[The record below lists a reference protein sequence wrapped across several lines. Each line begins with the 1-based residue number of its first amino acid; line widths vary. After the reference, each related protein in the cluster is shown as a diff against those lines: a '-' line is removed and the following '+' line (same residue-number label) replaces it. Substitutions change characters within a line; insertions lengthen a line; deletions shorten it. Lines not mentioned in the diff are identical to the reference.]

1 MLTEHGLTK
10 VAEGVFELR
19 LPIPFED
26 GLVNVFLFAD
36 GDEADLLDCGMN
48 SDESVATIKS
58 AIAGIGAKRL
68 RKLVITHIHPDH
80 YGAAGSLAG
89 EGMADLY
96 IHRLEVPLVHPRYVE
111 LEQLVKEVRT
121 YLLVNG
127 VPADDAEVLSNSQR
141 ALSQVVKTAE
151 PSVQLDGAELL
162 QMGRRRLRVE
172 WTPGHSPGHICLYDR
187 KDRLLFAGDHMLPE
201 LSPNIGLHP
210 QSTPDPLHEY
220 LDGLRR
226 LAAYE
231 PELIL
236 PSHGRP
242 FTDAP
247 ARVKVLEAHHK
258 KRLEQIVAI
267 VGRGKET
274 GWEVALELWGP
285 RANLYEKRL
294 ALQEALA
301 HLQALA
307 VDSRVSKSS
316 RPPLCAGR
324 PLDSEGQQ
332 LRRVAADTHHPGSGV
347 SAYNRSQGLDHQRL
361 GDRIQLSA
369 DPLRVRFRV
378 GVADD
383 HANTV
388 ASIDVAREL
397 DDSVQ
402 RSVERAH
409 AFERGDQPVADAQD
423 RLHLQHRPD
432 ECACIPDPSPATQE
446 FERGDREVS
455 LNARSHLEN
464 LGFNCSSVLS
474 ARRERGSRQ
483 GDEP

>member
-1 MLTEHGLTK
+1 VLTEHGLTE
-10 VAEGVFELR
+10 VVDGVFELR

-48 SDESVATIKS
+48 SDESVDAIKQ
-58 AIAGIGAKRL
+58 AIAHIGGRRL
-68 RKLVITHIHPDH
+68 RRLVVTHIHPDH
-80 YGAAGSLAG
+80 YGAAGTFAG
-89 EGMADLY
+89 EGLADLY

-127 VPADDAEVLSNSQR
+127 VPPGDSEVLSNSQR

-151 PSVQLDGAELL
+151 PSVQLDGAESL
-162 QMGRRRLRVE
+162 QMGRRTLRVE

-187 KDRLLFAGDHMLPE
+187 RDSLLFAGDHMLPE

-247 ARVKVLEAHHK
+247 ARVKVLEAHHRR
-258 KRLEQIVAI
+258 RLEQIVEI
-267 VGRGKET
+267 VGHGKQT

-285 RANLYEKRL
+285 RENLYEKRL

-307 VDSRVSKSS
+307 VDDRVEKSVT
-316 RPPLCAGR
+316 P
-324 PLDSEGQQ
+324 EF
-332 LRRVAADTHHPGSGV
+332 
-347 SAYNRSQGLDHQRL
+347 
-361 GDRIQLSA
+361 
-369 DPLRVRFRV
+369 VRW
-378 GVADD
+378 
-383 HANTV
+383 T
-388 ASIDVAREL
+388 
-397 DDSVQ
+397 
-402 RSVERAH
+402 
-409 AFERGDQPVADAQD
+409 
-423 RLHLQHRPD
+423 
-432 ECACIPDPSPATQE
+432 PA
-446 FERGDREVS
+446 
-455 LNARSHLEN
+455 
-464 LGFNCSSVLS
+464 
-474 ARRERGSRQ
+474 
-483 GDEP
+483 

>member
-1 MLTEHGLTK
+1 MPELTEHGLTE

-26 GLVNVFLFAD
+26 GQVNVFLFPD

-48 SDESVATIKS
+48 SDESVEVIRH
-58 AIAGIGAKRL
+58 AIAQLGATRL
-68 RKLVITHIHPDH
+68 RRLVVTHIHPDH
-80 YGAAGSLAG
+80 YGAAGTFAG
-89 EGMADLY
+89 EGLADLY

-127 VPADDAEVLSNSQR
+127 VSTDDAEVLSNSQR

-151 PSVQLDGAELL
+151 PSVQLDGAESL
-162 QMGRRRLRVE
+162 QMGRRNLRVE

-187 KDRLLFAGDHMLPE
+187 QDKLLFAGDHMLPE

-236 PSHGRP
+236 PAHGRP
-242 FTDAP
+242 FTGAP
-247 ARVKVLEAHHK
+247 ARVSVLEAHHQR
-258 KRLEQIVAI
+258 RLDQIVEI
-267 VGRGKET
+267 VGTGKES

-285 RANLYEKRL
+285 RENLYEKRL

-307 VDSRVSKSS
+307 VDGRVTKSVTPES
-316 RPPLCAGR
+316 
-324 PLDSEGQQ
+324 
-332 LRRVAADTHHPGSGV
+332 
-347 SAYNRSQGLDHQRL
+347 
-361 GDRIQLSA
+361 
-369 DPLRVRFRV
+369 VRW
-378 GVADD
+378 
-383 HANTV
+383 T
-388 ASIDVAREL
+388 
-397 DDSVQ
+397 
-402 RSVERAH
+402 
-409 AFERGDQPVADAQD
+409 
-423 RLHLQHRPD
+423 
-432 ECACIPDPSPATQE
+432 PA
-446 FERGDREVS
+446 
-455 LNARSHLEN
+455 
-464 LGFNCSSVLS
+464 
-474 ARRERGSRQ
+474 
-483 GDEP
+483 

>member
-1 MLTEHGLTK
+1 VLTEHGLTE
-10 VAEGVFELR
+10 VAAGVFELR

-26 GLVNVFLFAD
+26 GLVNVFLFSD

-48 SDESVATIKS
+48 SDESVETIKQGL
-58 AIAGIGAKRL
+58 AAIGAKRL
-68 RKLVITHIHPDH
+68 RKLVVTHIHPDH

-111 LEQLVKEVRT
+111 LEHLVSEVRT

-127 VPADDAEVLSNSQR
+127 VPVEDAEELSNSQR

-162 QMGRRRLRVE
+162 QLGRRHLRVE

-187 KDRLLFAGDHMLPE
+187 QDELLFAGDTLLPE

-220 LDGLRR
+220 LEGLRR
-226 LAAYE
+226 LAAYD
-231 PELIL
+231 PTLIL

-242 FTDAP
+242 FTGAP
-247 ARVKVLEAHHK
+247 ARVKVLEAHHAR
-258 KRLEQIVAI
+258 RLEQVVGI

-285 RANLYEKRL
+285 RKQFYEKRL

-307 VDSRVSKSS
+307 VEGRVVKSVTPQS
-316 RPPLCAGR
+316 
-324 PLDSEGQQ
+324 
-332 LRRVAADTHHPGSGV
+332 
-347 SAYNRSQGLDHQRL
+347 
-361 GDRIQLSA
+361 
-369 DPLRVRFRV
+369 VRW
-378 GVADD
+378 
-383 HANTV
+383 T
-388 ASIDVAREL
+388 
-397 DDSVQ
+397 
-402 RSVERAH
+402 
-409 AFERGDQPVADAQD
+409 
-423 RLHLQHRPD
+423 
-432 ECACIPDPSPATQE
+432 PA
-446 FERGDREVS
+446 
-455 LNARSHLEN
+455 
-464 LGFNCSSVLS
+464 
-474 ARRERGSRQ
+474 
-483 GDEP
+483 

>member
-1 MLTEHGLTK
+1 MLTEQGLTE

-26 GLVNVFLFAD
+26 GLVNVFLFPD

-48 SDESVATIKS
+48 SDESVDLIKH
-58 AIAGIGAKRL
+58 ALAGLGAKRL
-68 RKLVITHIHPDH
+68 RKLVVTHIHPDH

-141 ALSQVVKTAE
+141 ALSTLVKTAE
-151 PSVQLDGAELL
+151 ASVQLDGAESLE
-162 QMGRRRLRVE
+162 MGRRRLRVE
-172 WTPGHSPGHICLYDR
+172 WTPGHSPGHICLYDQR
-187 KDRLLFAGDHMLPE
+187 ERLLFAGDTLLPD

-231 PELIL
+231 PALIL

-247 ARVKVLEAHHK
+247 ARVKVLEAHHLR
-258 KRLEQIVAI
+258 RLEQIVGI
-267 VGRGKET
+267 VGRGSEKS

-285 RANLYEKRL
+285 RKQLYEKRL

-307 VDSRVSKSS
+307 VDDRVEKSVT
-316 RPPLCAGR
+316 P
-324 PLDSEGQQ
+324 
-332 LRRVAADTHHPGSGV
+332 
-347 SAYNRSQGLDHQRL
+347 
-361 GDRIQLSA
+361 
-369 DPLRVRFRV
+369 
-378 GVADD
+378 
-383 HANTV
+383 
-388 ASIDVAREL
+388 
-397 DDSVQ
+397 DSV
-402 RSVERAH
+402 RWT
-409 AFERGDQPVADAQD
+409 PV
-423 RLHLQHRPD
+423 
-432 ECACIPDPSPATQE
+432 
-446 FERGDREVS
+446 
-455 LNARSHLEN
+455 
-464 LGFNCSSVLS
+464 
-474 ARRERGSRQ
+474 
-483 GDEP
+483 

>member
-1 MLTEHGLTK
+1 MPGMATDASVTE

-48 SDESVATIKS
+48 SDESVATIKA
-58 AIAGIGAKRL
+58 AIGDIGAKRL
-68 RKLVITHIHPDH
+68 RKLVVTHIHPDH

-89 EGMADLY
+89 PGMADLY

-111 LEQLVKEVRT
+111 LEQLVNEVRT

-187 KDRLLFAGDHMLPE
+187 QDKLLFAGDHMLPD

-226 LAAYE
+226 MAAYE
-231 PELIL
+231 PDLIL

-242 FTDAP
+242 FTGAP
-247 ARVKVLEAHHK
+247 ARVKVLESHHK
-258 KRLEQIVAI
+258 KRLDQVVAI
-267 VGRGKET
+267 VGSGKQM

-285 RANLYEKRL
+285 RANFYEKRL

-307 VDSRVSKSS
+307 VDHRVTKSVTPES
-316 RPPLCAGR
+316 
-324 PLDSEGQQ
+324 
-332 LRRVAADTHHPGSGV
+332 
-347 SAYNRSQGLDHQRL
+347 
-361 GDRIQLSA
+361 
-369 DPLRVRFRV
+369 VRW
-378 GVADD
+378 
-383 HANTV
+383 T
-388 ASIDVAREL
+388 
-397 DDSVQ
+397 
-402 RSVERAH
+402 
-409 AFERGDQPVADAQD
+409 
-423 RLHLQHRPD
+423 
-432 ECACIPDPSPATQE
+432 PA
-446 FERGDREVS
+446 
-455 LNARSHLEN
+455 
-464 LGFNCSSVLS
+464 
-474 ARRERGSRQ
+474 
-483 GDEP
+483 

>member
-1 MLTEHGLTK
+1 MTRSMLVSENAGVLTEGGLTE
-10 VAEGVFELR
+10 VAEAVFELR

-48 SDESVATIKS
+48 SDESVA
-58 AIAGIGAKRL
+58 AIEEALAHIGAKRL
-68 RKLVITHIHPDH
+68 RRLVVTHIHPDH
-80 YGAAGSLAG
+80 YGAAGTFAG
-89 EGMADLY
+89 EGLADLY

-111 LEQLVKEVRT
+111 LEHLVKEVHK
-121 YLLVNG
+121 YLKVNG
-127 VPADDAEVLSNSQR
+127 VPAEDAEVLSNSQR

-162 QMGRRRLRVE
+162 QMGRRNLRVE

-187 KDRLLFAGDHMLPE
+187 QEKLLFAGDHMLPE
-201 LSPNIGLHP
+201 LTPNIGLHP

-242 FTDAP
+242 FTGAP
-247 ARVKVLEAHHK
+247 ARVKVLESHHRR
-258 KRLEQIVAI
+258 RLDQIVEI

-285 RANLYEKRL
+285 RQNLYEKRL

-307 VDSRVSKSS
+307 VD
-316 RPPLCAGR
+316 
-324 PLDSEGQQ
+324 D
-332 LRRVAADTHHPGSGV
+332 
-347 SAYNRSQGLDHQRL
+347 
-361 GDRIQLSA
+361 
-369 DPLRVRFRV
+369 RVRK
-378 GVADD
+378 
-383 HANTV
+383 
-388 ASIDVAREL
+388 
-397 DDSVQ
+397 SVTPE
-402 RSVERAH
+402 SVRWT
-409 AFERGDQPVADAQD
+409 
-423 RLHLQHRPD
+423 
-432 ECACIPDPSPATQE
+432 PA
-446 FERGDREVS
+446 
-455 LNARSHLEN
+455 
-464 LGFNCSSVLS
+464 
-474 ARRERGSRQ
+474 
-483 GDEP
+483 